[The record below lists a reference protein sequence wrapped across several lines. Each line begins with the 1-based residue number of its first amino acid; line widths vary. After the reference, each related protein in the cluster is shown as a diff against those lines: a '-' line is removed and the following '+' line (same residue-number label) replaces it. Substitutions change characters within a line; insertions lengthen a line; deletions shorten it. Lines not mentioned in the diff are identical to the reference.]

1 MLTEKHLSPSIG
13 SQIENIDVRNLDAQ
27 SMQAVK
33 KAFLQRG
40 LLVFPGQHLM
50 GAEVAAWGRCFGEIW
65 ASRILKGLPEAPEV
79 LVLTNTGKE
88 NTQTEYWHYDST
100 YTSRPPAITVL
111 SAVTIPECGGDT
123 MWCDQYA
130 VLEALSPAM
139 QTMLRRLKAV
149 HYDKQR
155 HRKLADR
162 IPTDEHSIH
171 PVVRTHPETG
181 RKCLYLGDHAQ
192 YIVGMDYEAGRKL
205 IEELNS
211 FALQADLIYEHEW
224 QVHQLLIWDNRCLM
238 HKATTYDPFTQKR
251 VIRRCTVLGE
261 IPH

>member
-13 SQIENIDVRNLDAQ
+13 SQIENIDVRNLDAL

-139 QTMLRRLKAV
+139 QMMLRRLKAV

-171 PVVRTHPETG
+171 PVVRTHPETKRSALFISSQAEHFEG
-181 RKCLYLGDHAQ
+181 MSREESRPLLQYLFEQLGQPHMSYRHRWRIGDL
-192 YIVGMDYEAGRKL
+192 VM
-205 IEELNS
+205 
-211 FALQADLIYEHEW
+211 
-224 QVHQLLIWDNRCLM
+224 WDNRCTSHYAVHDYGQSQRVM
-238 HKATTYDPFTQKR
+238 HR
-251 VIRRCTVLGE
+251 VTVKGDVPE
-261 IPH
+261 